1 MAQLG
6 HRATKRQS
14 HFRNPRSARRENSC
28 PLLCW
33 SVASKMFLVKKV
45 LYLPH
50 GIISHVLPFYL
61 SLSVTVIRDLY

>member
-6 HRATKRQS
+6 HRAAKRQS
-14 HFRNPRSARRENSC
+14 HFNPRSARRENSR

-45 LYLPH
+45 PYLPH